1 MNCGFV
7 CFKCRK
13 WSYAINGK
21 DKNKGTVDF
30 MIRKYIQLLLY
41 EVLPNT
47 GGLEAKVIIL
57 YFFPGSNSNSL
68 TWPLCQRNEE
78 HKSTHVV
85 DRFVECVFNLDRGL
99 ARAFFSSH
107 SPRDAVVQGLR
118 TDLPSTSKH
127 TGYGYVYTS
136 FWRCL
141 TLIHS
146 T

>member
-30 MIRKYIQLLLY
+30 MIRKYIQLLLD

-68 TWPLCQRNEE
+68 T
-78 HKSTHVV
+78 
-85 DRFVECVFNLDRGL
+85 
-99 ARAFFSSH
+99 
-107 SPRDAVVQGLR
+107 
-118 TDLPSTSKH
+118 
-127 TGYGYVYTS
+127 
-136 FWRCL
+136 
-141 TLIHS
+141 
-146 T
+146 